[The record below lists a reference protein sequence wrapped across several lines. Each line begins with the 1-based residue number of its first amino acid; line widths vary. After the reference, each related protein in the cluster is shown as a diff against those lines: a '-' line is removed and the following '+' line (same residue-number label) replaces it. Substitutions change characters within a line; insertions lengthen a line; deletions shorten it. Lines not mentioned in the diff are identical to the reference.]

1 MAERDQEQRIEERVG
16 AVIGRTAGLVV
27 RLPLDLLGHGAEMLG
42 LVGYGLKS
50 KPGELPGLDLQAPV
64 AEPASAAEKPEITL
78 IDYDATQTRRLEAL
92 DAKKVVKSERLPG
105 ASVRWINVEGLHP
118 STITHLARAYDLHPL
133 AAEDVLNVPQR
144 PKFEAFGD
152 TGFLLCRMLRVEE
165 GQLVDEQVSMFV
177 REGLVITF
185 QQGKGQGDVW
195 DRIRSRLEQEGSL
208 LRQRGAGYLAYSL
221 LDAIVDHCFPVLEH
235 YGDELSEIEE
245 QLLRRVDPLL
255 AKRIFAIKRSLS
267 ILRRVLW
274 PMRDLVVA
282 VREENPHWLD
292 EQSATYLRDV
302 TDHAFRVIDL
312 VETFREMAN
321 GLSDL
326 YMNQQSQKMNEVMKV
341 LTVMATLFIPIT
353 FLAGVWGMNFQ
364 HMPELEW
371 KYGYLLA
378 WGAFATVIVSLVVLF
393 RRRGWL

>member
-1 MAERDQEQRIEERVG
+1 MAEQDQEQRIEERVG
-16 AVIGRTAGLVV
+16 AVIGRTAGLVI
-27 RLPLDLLGHGAEMLG
+27 RLPLDLLGHGVEMLG
-42 LVGYGLKS
+42 LVGHGLKS
-50 KPGELPGLDLQAPV
+50 APGELPGLDLQAPV
-64 AEPASAAEKPEITL
+64 AEPTTAEKPQITL
-78 IDYDATQTRRLEAL
+78 IDYDAAQTRRAEVE
-92 DAKKVVKSERLPG
+92 DARKVASRPRIEG
-105 ASVRWINVEGLHP
+105 ASVRWVNVEGLHA
-118 STITHLARAYDLHPL
+118 STITHLARDYDLHPL

-152 TGFLLCRMLRVEE
+152 TGFLLCRMLRIEG

-185 QQGKGQGDVW
+185 QQGKGRGDVW
-195 DRIRSRLEQEGSL
+195 DRIRARLEQEGSL

-245 QLLRRVDPLL
+245 RLLKRADPQLARRIHAV
-255 AKRIFAIKRSLS
+255 KRSLS

-282 VREENPHWLD
+282 VREAHPPWLD
-292 EQSATYLRDV
+292 EQSLTYLRDV

-326 YMNQQSQKMNEVMKV
+326 YMTQQSHKMNEVMKL
-341 LTVMATLFIPIT
+341 LTVMASLFIPVT
-353 FLAGVWGMNFQ
+353 FLAGVWGMNFE

-371 KYGYLLA
+371 EYGYLLA
-378 WGAFATVIVSLVVLF
+378 WAAFATVVLSLVLFF